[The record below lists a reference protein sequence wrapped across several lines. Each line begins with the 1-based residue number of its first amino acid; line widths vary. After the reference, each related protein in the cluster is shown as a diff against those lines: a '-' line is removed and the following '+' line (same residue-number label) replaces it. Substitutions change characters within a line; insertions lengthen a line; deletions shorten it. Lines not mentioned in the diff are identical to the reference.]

1 MNRTWF
7 RIFKWTVYSALAI
20 DTILFL
26 SVEGKVN
33 AFIDSMAWIVLI
45 GVMEYESSTLGEGY
59 SGRREKLILTALNV
73 FAYSMI
79 VYSIF
84 GYFSDGQWTDVV
96 NDMSWLGVCA
106 VLVYQMYAPGDYE
119 GNEYR
124 AISFIKSA
132 LYLTLIV
139 CAVIWTVVSQ
149 KVLDAVD
156 AWLWLLCFAVIELNV
171 FGFEAD
177 QEERAL
183 KAAPEATEA
192 A

>member
-1 MNRTWF
+1 MNQTWF
-7 RIFKWTVYSALAI
+7 RIFKWTVYGALAI

-79 VYSIF
+79 VYSIV
-84 GYFSDGQWTDVV
+84 GYFAEGQWTDVV

-124 AISFIKSA
+124 AVKLIKAA
-132 LYLTLIV
+132 LYFTLIV

-149 KVLDAVD
+149 KILDAVD

-177 QEERAL
+177 QEERA
-183 KAAPEATEA
+183 AEEASEA
-192 A
+192 AGVA